1 MKYQTYI
8 FDLDGTL
15 LDTLGDLA
23 ASVNYALRTHGL
35 PEHSLDDVRRFV
47 GNGVRKL
54 MERAVPDGDAHPEF
68 EAVFATFRQYYMAH
82 SLDTTRPYD
91 GIPETLEALRA
102 RGCRLAVVSNKMMA
116 ATQALCRHFFPDTI
130 EVAIGEDEAAG
141 IRRKPAPDTVIAAIR
156 ELDDISLTIPEH
168 SSPTRSLSHHSP
180 LTSKSSAV
188 YVGDSDVDI
197 ETSRNAGLPCIS
209 VLWGFRDRDF
219 LIQHGAK
226 TFVSAPSELIQL

>member
-1 MKYQTYI
+1 MITYTTYI

-23 ASVNYALRTHGL
+23 ASVNYALRTHDM
-35 PEHSLDDVRRFV
+35 PEHSVDDVRRFV

-54 MERAVPDGDAHPEF
+54 MERAVPDGAQNPHFDAAF
-68 EAVFATFRQYYMAH
+68 TTFRQHYMAH
-82 SLDTTRPYD
+82 SLDTTCPYE
-91 GIPETLEALRA
+91 GIPEALEALKD

-116 ATQALCRHFFPDTI
+116 ATQELCHHFFPDTI

-141 IRRKPAPDTVIAAIR
+141 IRRKPAPDTVFAALR
-156 ELDDISLTIPEH
+156 ELAVPV
-168 SSPTRSLSHHSP
+168 SSSV
-180 LTSKSSAV
+180 V

-197 ETSRNAGLPCIS
+197 LTARNSGLPCIS

-219 LIQHGAK
+219 LIGHGAQ
-226 TFVSAPSELIQL
+226 TLITHPAQLL